1 MSTAS
6 RQIARRIAIAKSAKN
21 TVVETPEAKVRAPR
35 AMAEPIEIQLDLSS
49 STVTRATTRDGVPY
63 AKFVSP
69 TNRTV
74 LAFGEI
80 AEVATESMRV
90 DGMAV
95 EQGSTLKIVGIR
107 AFEHRTTM
115 INENGDDYAE
125 FGPSVRQA
133 A

>member
-1 MSTAS
+1 MSNAS
-6 RQIARRIAIAKSAKN
+6 RQIARRIAIAKSLKN
-21 TVVETPEAKVRAPR
+21 KPVAENAAERATR
-35 AMAEPIEIQLDLSS
+35 AMPEPIEIQLDLSK

-63 AKFVSP
+63 AKFTSP
-69 TNRTV
+69 SSPTV

-80 AEVATESMRV
+80 AQVAAESLSV

-107 AFEHRTTM
+107 PFEHRTTM
-115 INENGDDYAE
+115 INETGDDYAE
-125 FGPSVRQA
+125 YGPATRQA

>member
-6 RQIARRIAIAKSAKN
+6 RQIARRIAIAKAQKANPQESAPR
-21 TVVETPEAKVRAPR
+21 TPR
-35 AMAEPIEIQLDLSS
+35 AMPEPIEIQLDLSS
-49 STVTRATTRDGVPY
+49 AKVTRAVSRDGIPY
-63 AKFVSP
+63 AKFTGSS
-69 TNRTV
+69 RTV

-80 AEVATESMRV
+80 AEVAAESLRV

-107 AFEHRTTM
+107 PFEHRSTM
-115 INENGDDYAE
+115 INEVGDDYAE
-125 FGPSVRQA
+125 CGPTVRQA